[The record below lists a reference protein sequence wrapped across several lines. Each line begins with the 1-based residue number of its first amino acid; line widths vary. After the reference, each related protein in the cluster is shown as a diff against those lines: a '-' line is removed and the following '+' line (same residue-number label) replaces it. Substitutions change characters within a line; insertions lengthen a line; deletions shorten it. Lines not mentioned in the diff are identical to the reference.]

1 MIINKQALNENNKQL
16 KKNTKRTKA
25 KTLTYTRTRA
35 YTHTHTHIHPS
46 TQRKQH
52 IYYYRYTQFRAGNN
66 SFDIHARVFL
76 ATTTVTKLKIYSNN
90 NHNILNKKA
99 NETVKQNETTTEKKD
114 TYGNEG

>member
-25 KTLTYTRTRA
+25 KTLT

-76 ATTTVTKLKIYSNN
+76 ATTVTKLKIYNNN